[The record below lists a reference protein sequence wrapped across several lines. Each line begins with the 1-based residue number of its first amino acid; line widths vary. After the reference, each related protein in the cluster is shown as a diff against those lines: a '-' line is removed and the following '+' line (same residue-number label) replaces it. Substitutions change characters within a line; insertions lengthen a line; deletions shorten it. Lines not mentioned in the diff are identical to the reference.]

1 MDIDI
6 KELIKAAAEGIDLK
20 DFKGDVVGVKVVENE
35 IGNVEAGGIGVQI
48 YHEKC
53 SPMVTNTEEDVKS
66 AIEKLMEA
74 RDENGTYIMRD
85 QDQWYAV
92 FRVLSAKCGFP
103 QKPKNFVVTMA
114 NLGLDNLRVPC
125 KYESFRK
132 VSLHNL
138 PQNVD
143 LWHQYQNTADQY
155 SMKQVT
161 VAVRLME
168 LMG

>member
-1 MDIDI
+1 MKQEDLQ
-6 KELIKAAAEGIDLK
+6 KTLEVLSKGGIHVAG
-20 DFKGDVVGVKVVENE
+20 DFVVSKHVEYEVN
-35 IGNVEAGGIGVQI
+35 NVEAGGIGIQI
-48 YHEKC
+48 NNEKC

-103 QKPKNFVVTMA
+103 QKSKDFVVTMA

-125 KYESFRK
+125 RYESIRK
-132 VSLHNL
+132 VSFHNL